1 MEKIE
6 EFLSALRNRNYV
18 IIFTGSRIRGD
29 DAVGLCIGEKVREAI
44 ASDRLAVCEGGVEFC
59 LDIVRKLSPSIVVIV
74 DAVDVGAE
82 PGSLILIRGEKA
94 GAEVLSSTHKLSL
107 SLLSDILRKVYGV
120 DEVWLIGVQVH
131 SLELTEKLS
140 KPLEKTCKQLAKLFA
155 KNLTLLN

>member
-6 EFLSALRNRNYV
+6 EFLNALRNKNYV

-29 DAVGLCIGEKVREAI
+29 DAVGLCIGEKVKEAI

-59 LDIVRKLSPSIVVIV
+59 LDVVRKLSPSIVVIV

-94 GAEVLSSTHKLSL
+94 GGEVLSSTHKLSL
-107 SLLSDILRKVYGV
+107 SLLSDILRKVYGA
-120 DEVWLIGVQVH
+120 DEVLLIGVQVR
-131 SLELTEKLS
+131 SLGLMEKLS
-140 KPLEKTCKQLAKLFA
+140 EPLERVCIELAKLFV
-155 KNLTLLN
+155 NCLLQ